1 MIILKCMAKGYLCL
15 WVGLNQLQSIF
26 KKNVE
31 VVPNILSSKYKNLIF
46 ILYLKGFFKDS
57 EFFSMWLIFHLGEH
71 YPI

>member
-31 VVPNILSSKYKNLIF
+31 VMPNILSSEYKNLIF
-46 ILYLKGFFKDS
+46 ILYLQGFFFKDS
-57 EFFSMWLIFHLGEH
+57 EFFPCGLFFT
-71 YPI
+71 